1 MTIPILVL
9 CHPTCRIRIWLF
21 GCMYVLY
28 ACMMSYK
35 YWYIYTPIQAC
46 MHYIT
51 CTYMQKT
58 CMELHTYH
66 IHACSYM
73 HIHAHTWAHVHMDIW
88 NTSFTHTHAHINIYM
103 YIHTETCQNM
113 QMISP
118 CNSFNF
124 LHDPGL
130 PVWWPICGVMDR
142 SARNPMSSCTI
153 PWWARA
159 KLETKLSKRRRM
171 QFLAKM
177 LMVMMIMVVV
187 VMMVTRMR
195 VLRMMM
201 LMMMMMT
208 TMLMMMI
215 MMILLMMTMMMMTMM
230 MILILMLMLMI
241 MIIITTSWWEEEKQ
255 TCFLTTCQIL
265 EREWKGCVHMWHQEV
280 HSQEI
285 THFCSSTHCTVR
297 FSMFKPSS

>member
-1 MTIPILVL
+1 
-9 CHPTCRIRIWLF
+9 
-21 GCMYVLY
+21 
-28 ACMMSYK
+28 
-35 YWYIYTPIQAC
+35 
-46 MHYIT
+46 
-51 CTYMQKT
+51 
-58 CMELHTYH
+58 
-66 IHACSYM
+66 
-73 HIHAHTWAHVHMDIW
+73 
-88 NTSFTHTHAHINIYM
+88 
-103 YIHTETCQNM
+103 
-113 QMISP
+113 MISP

-187 VMMVTRMR
+187 MMVTRMR

-201 LMMMMMT
+201 LMMMMT
-208 TMLMMMI
+208 TMLMM
-215 MMILLMMTMMMMTMM
+215 MM
-230 MILILMLMLMI
+230 MILILMLMLMIMIMI

>member
-1 MTIPILVL
+1 MYCTHAW
-9 CHPTCRIRIWLF
+9 CHTNIGTYIRPYKHACTTLHAHTCKKHAW
-21 GCMYVLY
+21 
-28 ACMMSYK
+28 SYIHIT
-35 YWYIYTPIQAC
+35 Y
-46 MHYIT
+46 MHAVT
-51 CTYMQKT
+51 CTYMHILGHT
-58 CMELHTYH
+58 C
-66 IHACSYM
+66 
-73 HIHAHTWAHVHMDIW
+73 TWIFEILLSH
-88 NTSFTHTHAHINIYM
+88 THTHAHINI

-201 LMMMMMT
+201 LMMMMT
-208 TMLMMMI
+208 TMLMMII

-230 MILILMLMLMI
+230 MMILILMLMLMIMI

-280 HSQEI
+280 HSQER
-285 THFCSSTHCTVR
+285 TYFCSSTHCTVR